1 MSAPVIDD
9 VGVRPAGRR
18 PDRAIA
24 LVVLSRATLVLMLVL
39 GAWAVHLAL
48 GGASGADVLAV
59 PRTTVVIDTGGTDHA
74 GLLGGVTAGVRGV
87 SGRIVELDVGTN
99 VARRAP
105 VRMRVELP
113 ARGAADVD
121 RLVRRVAAGGLDD
134 VTVQGVTPV
143 AGGVVVELAG
153 SVLLRASGAS
163 GAAGAAGAADVGAG
177 EMRVE
182 TDAGGRAGLV
192 VLSEVVER
200 SGARLRRLE
209 LLSDGTGVRIDV
221 AGVPDELV
229 ALVST
234 LEMEHSSPLDLRSL
248 RLRAGADG
256 VADLELV
263 LRPRSPAPSGMTTGA
278 GVVG

>member
-9 VGVRPAGRR
+9 VGVRPADRR

-59 PRTTVVIDTGGTDHA
+59 PRATVVLDTAGTDHA
-74 GLLGGVTAGVRGV
+74 GLLGGVTAGVRDV

-105 VRMRVELP
+105 VRMRVEVP

-121 RLVRRVAAGGLDD
+121 RLVRRVAAAGLDD

-143 AGGVVVELAG
+143 AAGVVVELAG
-153 SVLLRASGAS
+153 SVLLRASGA
-163 GAAGAAGAADVGAG
+163 AGAAGAADVAAG
-177 EMRVE
+177 ELRSE

-263 LRPRSPAPSGMTTGA
+263 LRQRSPAPSGMTTGS